1 MPRFVPIPWIQ
12 WQRFRVTGVVRERE
26 SGRPLAG
33 LTVCALDQ
41 DVVLD
46 DYLGSTETDASGH
59 FEIRFTDADFKD
71 LVETRPDLYLCIFMP
86 GTREAIHD
94 TSYEVRT
101 NASNDEYFEIEISEE
116 ALGGAQPPQP

>member
-1 MPRFVPIPWIQ
+1 
-12 WQRFRVTGVVRERE
+12 
-26 SGRPLAG
+26 
-33 LTVCALDQ
+33 
-41 DVVLD
+41 
-46 DYLGSTETDASGH
+46 
-59 FEIRFTDADFKD
+59 
-71 LVETRPDLYLCIFMP
+71 MP